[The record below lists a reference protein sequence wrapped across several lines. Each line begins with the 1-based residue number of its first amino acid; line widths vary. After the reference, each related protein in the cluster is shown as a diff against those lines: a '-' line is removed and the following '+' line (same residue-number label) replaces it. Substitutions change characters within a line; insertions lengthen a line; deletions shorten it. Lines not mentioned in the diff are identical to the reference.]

1 MLRSCKNFE
10 MNKISSPQNTF
21 IIGGQDLDRSTAVLG
36 GVPTNSDAA
45 ESKNAPVDDLFD
57 EATL

>member
-1 MLRSCKNFE
+1 